1 MLQELLPLV
10 PSDAGA
16 VGIGVGIGSVVI
28 GLFLWIAGAKVSR
41 QLLTLTLVSI
51 GAYTGKML
59 PVWYEWNF
67 SPAAF
72 AVGGA
77 IACGVAGYAMHR
89 FWVGLCLGS
98 IATIWSGLAVW
109 MLRHGDFAWS
119 SPAWSADMTA
129 ADFGNALWANLPEA
143 VQLTLPYAAGAA
155 MVSGTVFALIKPR
168 LATVMNW
175 SIIGSTLMLLGML
188 LAVESYE
195 PAWFGK
201 MPAELWAQLAIL
213 ASVVAFGA
221 IVQWRIAPPGSVK
234 LPKVQKSE

>member
-1 MLQELLPLV
+1 
-10 PSDAGA
+10 
-16 VGIGVGIGSVVI
+16 
-28 GLFLWIAGAKVSR
+28 
-41 QLLTLTLVSI
+41 
-51 GAYTGKML
+51 
-59 PVWYEWNF
+59 
-67 SPAAF
+67 
-72 AVGGA
+72 
-77 IACGVAGYAMHR
+77 
-89 FWVGLCLGS
+89 
-98 IATIWSGLAVW
+98 
-109 MLRHGDFAWS
+109 
-119 SPAWSADMTA
+119 
-129 ADFGNALWANLPEA
+129 
-143 VQLTLPYAAGAA
+143 